1 MIRKRMSRQD
11 HEYAAQSEILRQ
23 KNIEELKAKNNTVVL
38 KGLAEDLMEVI

>member
-1 MIRKRMSRQD
+1 MRHRAKSC
-11 HEYAAQSEILRQ
+11 AK

>member
-1 MIRKRMSRQD
+1 MSKQD
-11 HEYAAQSEILRQ
+11 NEYAAQSESMRQ

>member
-1 MIRKRMSRQD
+1 MSKQD

-23 KNIEELKAKNNTVVL
+23 KYIEVLEAKYNTVVL